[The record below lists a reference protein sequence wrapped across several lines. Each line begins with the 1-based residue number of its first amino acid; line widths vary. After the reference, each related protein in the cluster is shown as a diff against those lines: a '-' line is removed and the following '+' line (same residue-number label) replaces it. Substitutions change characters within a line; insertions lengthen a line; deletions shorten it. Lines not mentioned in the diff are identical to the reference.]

1 MNPYHYQTDILRAI
15 RDGKNV
21 CTVIHRRAGKD
32 LTCVQAWLMRAL
44 MRVGTHIYLFP
55 LTKQAREVIWNGIDH
70 QGTSFISYIPK
81 ILIASRSEATMTIK
95 LINGSRMVLAGSN
108 NFNSH
113 MGSNPVTIINSEF
126 SLHNPLA
133 RQYMNPILVQN
144 GGIEILQYTP
154 RGMNH
159 GYEVLE
165 QVRDNPKY
173 LVQVLGR
180 KQTFKHDGTHVIT
193 DEMIEH
199 AKAMGMSEET
209 IRQEFDCLKPD
220 TLIQTPFGSKK
231 IADIR
236 LNDIVISHSGRS
248 RKVEKL
254 YCREYSGKMVRI
266 RTYGNYRNLEL
277 TPNHQVRVYNPETQK
292 YTWIRADEVSENHF
306 LCMPKISQGP
316 SLVED
321 DLIELIAA
329 YLCDGSFSKNATYI
343 SIGKHRADRV
353 DRLFRAAKNMGL
365 NVSVLELESSIN
377 LVISNTSFCDFL
389 VSNCGSLAKDKRVPL
404 HLISGKEKY
413 FYDCMMSGDGHKGIE
428 TGVDN
433 FSTCNI
439 GMAYS
444 MQIVASTLGYKSGI
458 SIVRKSGFYSIEG
471 RTGPQSEQYQLQ
483 VRTSKPH
490 PKMKNCQKIRT
501 AKYAVAVKVIKV
513 TQFNYNGPVHN
524 IAVQYD
530 NSYVAEG
537 RVVHNC
543 DFFVG
548 NVGSYFTREVTKM
561 HDENRIMSDLK
572 PRPDL
577 PLHTAWDLGR
587 SDATAIWFFQIVGN
601 YVHLV
606 HYFQESDRP
615 MSYFVEYAEKYRQNY
630 GCRFGMFFGPH
641 DIKQETQGWEYTE
654 SRLKQAR
661 AAGYHFQVTPKVNFG
676 DGIEQMRFVMD
687 RMRIDKK
694 ECALG
699 LRAIREYSRKYDEV
713 LQKYSHLPV
722 DAWYTHAMD
731 ALRYLCVNYRR
742 LFEIPEQS
750 KIIAHTRE
758 LNNYMHGMY

>member
-70 QGTSFISYIPK
+70 QGRAFISYIPK

-209 IRQEFDCLKPD
+209 IRQEFD
-220 TLIQTPFGSKK
+220 
-231 IADIR
+231 
-236 LNDIVISHSGRS
+236 
-248 RKVEKL
+248 
-254 YCREYSGKMVRI
+254 
-266 RTYGNYRNLEL
+266 
-277 TPNHQVRVYNPETQK
+277 
-292 YTWIRADEVSENHF
+292 
-306 LCMPKISQGP
+306 
-316 SLVED
+316 
-321 DLIELIAA
+321 
-329 YLCDGSFSKNATYI
+329 
-343 SIGKHRADRV
+343 
-353 DRLFRAAKNMGL
+353 
-365 NVSVLELESSIN
+365 
-377 LVISNTSFCDFL
+377 
-389 VSNCGSLAKDKRVPL
+389 
-404 HLISGKEKY
+404 
-413 FYDCMMSGDGHKGIE
+413 
-428 TGVDN
+428 
-433 FSTCNI
+433 
-439 GMAYS
+439 
-444 MQIVASTLGYKSGI
+444 
-458 SIVRKSGFYSIEG
+458 
-471 RTGPQSEQYQLQ
+471 
-483 VRTSKPH
+483 
-490 PKMKNCQKIRT
+490 
-501 AKYAVAVKVIKV
+501 
-513 TQFNYNGPVHN
+513 
-524 IAVQYD
+524 
-530 NSYVAEG
+530 
-537 RVVHNC
+537 C

-687 RMRIDKK
+687 RMRIDKN

-742 LFEIPEQS
+742 LFEVPEQS
-750 KIIAHTRE
+750 KIITHTRE
-758 LNNYMHGMY
+758 LNNYMQGMY